1 MENETI
7 TAFQK
12 QLTLENINK
21 CVNSVYCV
29 VSLQKIKNI
38 TLNKLYINQEFESGI
53 SLLSDW

>member
-29 VSLQKIKNI
+29 VSLQKRK
-38 TLNKLYINQEFESGI
+38 KYYAEHVVHKSGI
-53 SLLSDW
+53 LVWYIFAV